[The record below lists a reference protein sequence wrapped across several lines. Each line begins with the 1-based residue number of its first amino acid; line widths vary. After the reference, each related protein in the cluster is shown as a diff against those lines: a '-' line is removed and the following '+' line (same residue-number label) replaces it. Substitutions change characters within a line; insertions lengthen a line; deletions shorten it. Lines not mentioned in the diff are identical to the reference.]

1 MNISSNVINVDLR
14 SAMKKIISIVLLL
27 CTILCFGGCKEIVQ
41 PEKKVVKYIQNLKNY
56 TCDVEYT
63 FKNEKDQDKYS
74 AKHYYMKDEG
84 YRLDLGEDRVNI
96 YKGDYIY
103 VEDKKAG
110 KKYEVI
116 KEFDEIYKYTFLNEI
131 VDLTSHPE
139 SKVYAEDDEESDKH
153 YVVIEF
159 IIPSTNRNIAKG
171 VLYMNSLTL
180 KPEVEKIYDL
190 KGEERVEIRFNDFVA
205 NEAMEKEAFQE

>member
-1 MNISSNVINVDLR
+1 
-14 SAMKKIISIVLLL
+14 MKKTIWLMSIL
-27 CTILCFGGCKEIVQ
+27 CIILCFGGCKERVQ
-41 PEKKVVKYIQNLKNY
+41 SEKKVVKYIENLNTY
-56 TCDVEYT
+56 SCDVEYT

-74 AKHYYMKDEG
+74 AKHYYMKNEG

-96 YKGDYIY
+96 YKGDYIH

-110 KKYEVI
+110 KKYDVI

-139 SKVYAEDDEESDKH
+139 SKVYAEDNEESDKH

-159 IIPSTNRNIAKG
+159 IIPSTNRNIARG

-205 NEAMEKEAFQE
+205 NETMEKELFQE